1 MNIGIDKIGFSMP
14 NRYLDIKDLA
24 VARGIDPDKFTKG
37 LLQSEMCV
45 TSKEEDIVTLGAR
58 AAEEILTKE
67 DKEKIDMIV
76 LGTET
81 GIDQSKAAA
90 VFIHGLLKINPY
102 ARSVEIKEACYGA
115 TAALEF
121 ARNHILSKPDSY
133 VLVIA
138 SDIAKYGIGAGGES
152 TQGAGSVAM
161 LIKKDPRLSILNI
174 DNTYLT
180 QDAMDFFRPN
190 YSPYPF
196 VEGKFST
203 ELYLN
208 CLELTWKRFLKENNK
223 KIQDFSAFCFHI
235 PYPKMALKG
244 FKKILPETMDEKEK
258 ENYINNFEKSIFYS
272 KKVGN
277 IYTGSLFLGL
287 LSLLENGNLKAGDNI
302 CLYSYGSGAVSEIF
316 SMTLVEN
323 YKKVLRKD
331 RINDF
336 NNRTRL
342 NVKEYEKIFFEKIK
356 IDNEGN
362 ANINGN
368 GEKFTLKEISS
379 HKRIYN
385 Q

>member
-58 AAEEILTKE
+58 AAEEILTNE

-203 ELYLN
+203 QLYLN
-208 CLELTWKRFLKENNK
+208 
-223 KIQDFSAFCFHI
+223 
-235 PYPKMALKG
+235 
-244 FKKILPETMDEKEK
+244 
-258 ENYINNFEKSIFYS
+258 
-272 KKVGN
+272 
-277 IYTGSLFLGL
+277 
-287 LSLLENGNLKAGDNI
+287 LSLI
-302 CLYSYGSGAVSEIF
+302 HI
-316 SMTLVEN
+316 
-323 YKKVLRKD
+323 
-331 RINDF
+331 
-336 NNRTRL
+336 
-342 NVKEYEKIFFEKIK
+342 
-356 IDNEGN
+356 
-362 ANINGN
+362 
-368 GEKFTLKEISS
+368 
-379 HKRIYN
+379 
-385 Q
+385 